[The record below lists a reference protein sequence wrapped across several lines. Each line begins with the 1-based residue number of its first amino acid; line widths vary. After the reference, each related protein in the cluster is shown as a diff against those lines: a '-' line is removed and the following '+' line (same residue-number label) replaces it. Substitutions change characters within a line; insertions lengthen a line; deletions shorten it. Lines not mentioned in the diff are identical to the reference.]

1 MLVVSA
7 MSFRRVVLVV
17 ALLNLGYFG
26 VEFVVALAI
35 GSVSLFADSVDFLED
50 ASINILIFVA
60 AAWSV
65 ARRSRVGGVLAFII
79 LVPGIATIWTAIVKM
94 LNPATP
100 EPLPLSIAALGAL
113 VVNLTCAFLL
123 VRHRNRH
130 GSMAKAAWLSAR
142 NDALA
147 NVAIILAA
155 VVSIWLVTGWIDIV
169 VGLGIAL
176 LNADAARAVWK
187 AARAERLTPDEAN
200 A

>member
-1 MLVVSA
+1 

-26 VEFVVALAI
+26 VEFIVALTI

-65 ARRSRVGGVLAFII
+65 ARRSRVGSVLAFII
-79 LVPGIATIWTAIVKM
+79 LVPGVATIWTAVVKM
-94 LNPATP
+94 LNPTTP
-100 EPLPLSIAALGAL
+100 EPLPLSIAAFGAL
-113 VVNLTCAFLL
+113 AVNLTCAFLL

-169 VGLGIAL
+169 IGLGIAL

-187 AARAERLTPDEAN
+187 AARAERLEPDDAN

>member
-1 MLVVSA
+1 

-65 ARRSRVGGVLAFII
+65 ARRSRVGSVLAFII
-79 LVPGIATIWTAIVKM
+79 LVPAVATIWTAIVKI
-94 LNPATP
+94 LNPTTP
-100 EPLPLSIAALGAL
+100 EPLPLSVAAFGAL
-113 VVNLTCAFLL
+113 VVNLICAFLL
-123 VRHRNRH
+123 VRHRHQH